1 MDTPTLDTPA
11 NKVAGNPVESPVKG
25 LHHVTAIASNPQANL
40 DFYSRT
46 LGLRFVKKT
55 VNFDDPGTYH
65 LYYGDAVGHPG
76 TVMTFFP
83 WMDLPRGGGGTG
95 EVGVTQFAVPEG
107 SLDFWRHRIDQSPGR
122 VLAEGV
128 GFGERHVLAED
139 PDGLTFSMAER
150 PTDAR
155 TPWMAA
161 DVGAEAAVRGFNGVT
176 LTLADRT
183 ATGEL
188 LTGLMGYEEVGT
200 QGNLTRY
207 RSLNTE
213 DAGIVDIIEDPQGR
227 HARQGAGRVHHV
239 AFNVDDRAAQ
249 LVLRNRLIES
259 GFQVTPVIDRNYFFA
274 IYFRTPGGVLFEV
287 ATNEPG
293 FTADEAEDM
302 LGQSLKLPAQHE
314 PLRQRIEEV
323 LPPLT
328 LSS

>member
-1 MDTPTLDTPA
+1 MTYA
-11 NKVAGNPVESPVKG
+11 ENSPVKG
-25 LHHVTAIASNPQANL
+25 LHHVTAIASNPQGNL
-40 DFYSRT
+40 DFYAKT

-83 WMDLPRGGGGTG
+83 WMDLPRGKGGTG

-107 SLDFWRHRIDQSPGR
+107 SLDFWKNRVETSGGR
-122 VLAEGV
+122 VLADGI

-139 PDGLTFSMAER
+139 PDGLTFSLAEYAGDKR
-150 PTDAR
+150 EPWVTPDVAEDA
-155 TPWMAA
+155 AI
-161 DVGAEAAVRGFNGVT
+161 RGFNGVT

-207 RSLNTE
+207 RNVHTRE
-213 DAGIVDIIEDPQGR
+213 AGIVDIIEDPIGR
-227 HARQGAGRVHHV
+227 HALQGAGRVHHV

-249 LVLRNRLIES
+249 LGLRDQLVDA
-259 GFQVTPVIDRNYFFA
+259 GFQVTPVIDRNYFYA

-293 FTADEAEDM
+293 FTADEAEAE
-302 LGQSLKLPAQHE
+302 LGLNLKLPAQHE
-314 PLRQRIEEV
+314 ALRDRIEAV
-323 LPPLT
+323 LPPLAA
-328 LSS
+328 